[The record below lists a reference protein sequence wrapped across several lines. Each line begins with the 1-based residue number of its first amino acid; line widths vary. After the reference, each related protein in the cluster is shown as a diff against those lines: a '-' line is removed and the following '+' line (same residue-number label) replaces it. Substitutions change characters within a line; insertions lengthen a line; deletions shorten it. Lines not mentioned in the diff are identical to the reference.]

1 VSRSGTFVSDWRSGS
16 WDSQVRV
23 LALLTVGVL
32 ASGVVSWLD
41 YDTLPGTT
49 YFLWLLLG
57 MLTLRFQPLLPLTG
71 VVLAVALAAMT
82 HAGPVTG
89 ARASVALTLVA
100 AAALILFQSS
110 RQRSGLPGPLSEALL
125 AELKGRLQAQS
136 EVPPL
141 PAGWSA
147 QSAML
152 ASHGAGYAG
161 DFLVADLTDDGHRL
175 EMVLVDVCGKG
186 VAVGPQALQFA
197 GALGGLIGALPP
209 EGLLR
214 AANAF
219 LLRQHSDESF
229 ATAVH
234 VLVDLRDGRW
244 TVTSAGHPPALRY
257 DAATGAW
264 LVDGARGTA
273 LGVVPDPELH
283 ASRGVLAPGDALLF
297 YTDGV
302 VESRD
307 ADLDEGVAWLQG
319 TARQAVAP
327 GFDGAARRILARVDR
342 GDDDRAVL
350 ILHREAAPVVL
361 ED

>member
-1 VSRSGTFVSDWRSGS
+1 MGRPGTFVDDWRSGS

-23 LALLTVGVL
+23 LALLVAGVL

-41 YDTLPGTT
+41 YRTLPATT
-49 YFLWLLLG
+49 YFVWLLLG
-57 MLTLRFQPLLPLTG
+57 MLTLRFRPLLALTGLVLVVALSAMVHDGPLTG
-71 VVLAVALAAMT
+71 
-82 HAGPVTG
+82 
-89 ARASVALTLVA
+89 ARVSVAVTLLVSA
-100 AAALILFQSS
+100 TLILVQSA
-110 RQRSGLPGPLSEALL
+110 RQRSGLPALLSEALL
-125 AELKGRLQAQS
+125 GDLKARLQASS

-141 PAGWSA
+141 PEGWSA
-147 QSAML
+147 QSAMI
-152 ASHGAGYAG
+152 ASHGAGFAG

-209 EGLLR
+209 QELLR

-219 LLRQHSDESF
+219 LLRQHADESF

-257 DAATGAW
+257 DAADRAW
-264 LVDGARGTA
+264 HVDGSRGTA
-273 LGVVPDPELH
+273 LGVVPDPELR
-283 ASRGVLAPGDALLF
+283 STTGVLAPGEGLLF

-302 VESRD
+302 VEARD
-307 ADLDEGVAWLQG
+307 ADLDVGIAWLQR
-319 TARQAVAP
+319 TAAEAVAR
-327 GFDGAARRILARVDR
+327 GFDGAAGRIVRQVPR

-350 ILHREAAPVVL
+350 ILARSAS
-361 ED
+361 

>member
-1 VSRSGTFVSDWRSGS
+1 MNRAGSFVSDWRSGS

-23 LALLTVGVL
+23 LALLCAGVL
-32 ASGVVSWLD
+32 LAGVVSWHR
-41 YDTLPGTT
+41 YDALPATA
-49 YFLWLLLG
+49 YFVWLLVG
-57 MLTLRFQPLLPLTG
+57 MLTLRFQPL
-71 VVLAVALAAMT
+71 VVLTALALVVALTVMV
-82 HAGPVTG
+82 HDGEVTG
-89 ARASVALTLVA
+89 AQVSVTASLLLS
-100 AAALILFQSS
+100 AALILFQSS

-125 AELKGRLQAQS
+125 AELKGRLQAQGK
-136 EVPPL
+136 VPPL
-141 PAGWSA
+141 PAGWTA

-161 DFLVADLTDDGHRL
+161 DFLVADVSEDGRRL

-209 EGLLR
+209 QDLLR

-219 LLRQHSDESF
+219 LLRQQSEESF

-234 VLVDLRDGRW
+234 VLVDLRTGCW

-257 DAATGAW
+257 DAPSGARDGSW

-283 ASRGVLAPGDALLF
+283 GSTGTLEPGDALMF

-307 ADLDEGVAWLQG
+307 ADLDDGIAWLQR
-319 TARQAVAP
+319 TATEAVSR
-327 GFDGAARRILARVDR
+327 GFDGAARRIVDQVAR

-350 ILHREAAPVVL
+350 VLHRVAG
-361 ED
+361 

>member
-1 VSRSGTFVSDWRSGS
+1 MGRSGTFVSEWRSGS

-23 LALLTVGVL
+23 LAVLGAGVL
-32 ASGVVSWLD
+32 VSGGVSWVD
-41 YDTLPGTT
+41 YQTLPATT

-57 MLTLRFQPLLPLTG
+57 MLTLRFRPLL
-71 VVLAVALAAMT
+71 VLAALVLVVALAAMV
-82 HAGPVTG
+82 HSGPLTG
-89 ARASVALTLVA
+89 ARVSVALTLVVSA
-100 AAALILFQSS
+100 GLILFQSS

-125 AELKGRLQAQS
+125 VELKGRLQAQGR
-136 EVPPL
+136 VPPL
-141 PAGWSA
+141 PGGWSA
-147 QSAML
+147 QSAMI

-161 DFLVADLTDDGHRL
+161 DFLVADLTDDGRHL

-186 VAVGPQALQFA
+186 LAVGPQALQFA

-209 EGLLR
+209 TALLG

-219 LLRQHSDESF
+219 LLRQRSDESF

-234 VLVDLRDGRW
+234 VLVDLHDGRW

-257 DAATGAW
+257 DAAGRTW
-264 LVDGARGTA
+264 CVDGARGTA
-273 LGVVPDPELH
+273 LGVVPRPELE
-283 ASRGVLAPGDALLF
+283 SSTGVLAPGEALMF

-307 ADLDEGVAWLQG
+307 TDIDVGIAWLQR
-319 TARQAVAP
+319 TARDAVAD
-327 GFDGAARRILARVDR
+327 GFDGAARRIIDQVPR

-350 ILHREAAPVVL
+350 LLHRTDEGR
-361 ED
+361 